1 MEKDKIIYI
10 QNLNT
15 DIDNLYNELL
25 NKKCKFI
32 WDNIYYERRINMDW
46 KLQLG
51 ISIVV
56 PIVSSLLTYLAAIKK
71 SKNDVEAVKISAET
85 EIKKIREESDKEL
98 KKIQK
103 ETDEKIRL
111 KIAEND
117 LTSKTN
123 EEQLKNVATSKF
135 LEEFMKDPK
144 KSAESLKAM

>member
-1 MEKDKIIYI
+1 
-10 QNLNT
+10 
-15 DIDNLYNELL
+15 
-25 NKKCKFI
+25 
-32 WDNIYYERRINMDW
+32 MDW

-98 KKIQK
+98 KRIQK
-103 ETDEKIRL
+103 ETDEQIRL

-135 LEEFMKDPK
+135 LEEFIKDPK
-144 KSAESLKAM
+144 RSAENLKAMQDVAKMFQNNK